1 MFSWQTYNALFIVRC
16 FTKFLVQNNK
26 EADLIRHIE
35 TKGELLYKRIISIYI
50 FGLWSTWFDLPQ
62 EIERRNST
70 CQASTQTTSQ
80 KIQ

>member
-35 TKGELLYKRIISIYI
+35 TKGELFYVLLVFISMVSEKLCLNFPRNQTQELY
-50 FGLWSTWFDLPQ
+50 LPV
-62 EIERRNST
+62 
-70 CQASTQTTSQ
+70 
-80 KIQ
+80 